1 MELPFLFLDTETT
14 DSDDKARLLQLA
26 YHDAKTGE
34 RVNELFKPPVPIAI
48 DAMSVHHI
56 TNEMVAEKPSFEA
69 SGFRERLN
77 SLLNQRILVA
87 YNAPFD
93 IRILAN
99 EGVKTGAYIDAMRV
113 AMHVVDS
120 PKYKLQYLR
129 YLLSLNVEA
138 KAHDAEGDISV
149 LEALYGHLV
158 NAVRERFQTAL
169 GEATTLK
176 MLELTNAPALLK
188 AIAFGEHK
196 GETFESLAQTNRG
209 YLGWLISRERKRPAH
224 EQNENLIHTLKYNLD
239 KYPKAD
245 PKHAEAKPAEPAKE
259 ETPKAEP
266 DKEEDVR
273 F

>member
-1 MELPFLFLDTETT
+1 MEFLFLDTETT
-14 DSDDKARLLQLA
+14 DNDDKARLVQLA
-26 YHDAKTGE
+26 YHDAQTGE

-56 TNEMVAEKPSFEA
+56 TNEMVAGKPSFEA
-69 SGFRERLN
+69 SGFGGRLN

-93 IRILAN
+93 IRILSN
-99 EGVKTGAYIDAMRV
+99 EGVKTGAFIDAMRV
-113 AMHVVDS
+113 AKHVVDS

-129 YLLSLNVEA
+129 YLLDLKVEA
-138 KAHDAEGDISV
+138 KAHDAEGDINV

-176 MLELTNAPALLK
+176 MLELTNSPALLK
-188 AIAFGEHK
+188 TMAFGEHR
-196 GETFESLAQTNRG
+196 GETFESLAQTKRG
-209 YLGWLISRERKRPAH
+209 YLGWLISHERKHPVH
-224 EQNENLIHTLKYNLD
+224 EQNEDLIHTLKYYLD
-239 KYPKAD
+239 KYPKTD
-245 PKHAEAKPAEPAKE
+245 AKPAESAKEDSKKTEPAKE
-259 ETPKAEP
+259 E
-266 DKEEDVR
+266 DVP